1 MCEVC
6 GLAVFAQ
13 VQARLVALQQK
24 AAGMT
29 RPVNKDLLSAS
40 VSGLGSISSSQWSSS
55 VSFELNEKIVDD
67 VNAEEK
73 GVTRPGQEDRV
84 LRGAKQT

>member
-1 MCEVC
+1 MHMSEVC

-29 RPVNKDLLSAS
+29 RPVNKERSP
-40 VSGLGSISSSQWSSS
+40 LGF
-55 VSFELNEKIVDD
+55 SFRAL
-67 VNAEEK
+67 
-73 GVTRPGQEDRV
+73 
-84 LRGAKQT
+84 

>member
-1 MCEVC
+1 MHMSEVC

-29 RPVNKDLLSAS
+29 RPVNKDLSAS
-40 VSGLGSISSSQWSSS
+40 VSGLCSISSSQWSSS
-55 VSFELNEKIVDD
+55 VSFELNEKIVDG

-73 GVTRPGQEDRV
+73 GVTRKRS
-84 LRGAKQT
+84 QTNVNS